1 MVALALFAVIFAAEH
16 LLPLA
21 DMLGSEAAAV
31 YLLFALYLV
40 PYLIA
45 GHDVLLRAAS
55 NIKNGQVFD
64 ENLLMAIATIGA
76 FAMIAFPDAEPSM
89 AEGCAVMLSTR
100 SASCSKSY
108 AVGKSRKSIA
118 SMMDI
123 APDYANIERD
133 GELVQV
139 DPAEVAIGDVIVV
152 KPGERVPI
160 DGTVIEGASQLDTAA
175 LTGES
180 VPRHV
185 ETGMD
190 VISGCVNMTGVL
202 RVRTQKPF
210 GESTVMHPSQALV
223 ENAAE
228 KKARTENFITRFARY
243 YTPTVTG
250 LALLLAI
257 IPPLLGMGAWSDWI
271 LRGLTF
277 PGGQLPVRARH
288 QRAAVVLRRHRRRQ
302 QAGRARQGQQLS

>member
-64 ENLLMAIATIGA
+64 ENLLMSIATIGA
-76 FAMIAFPDAEPSM
+76 FAMIAFPEAEPSM
-89 AEGCAVMLSTR
+89 AEGCAVMLFYQVGE
-100 SASCSKSY
+100 SCSKSY

-139 DPAEVAIGDVIVV
+139 DPA
-152 KPGERVPI
+152 
-160 DGTVIEGASQLDTAA
+160 
-175 LTGES
+175 
-180 VPRHV
+180 
-185 ETGMD
+185 
-190 VISGCVNMTGVL
+190 SGH
-202 RVRTQKPF
+202 R
-210 GESTVMHPSQALV
+210 
-223 ENAAE
+223 
-228 KKARTENFITRFARY
+228 
-243 YTPTVTG
+243 
-250 LALLLAI
+250 
-257 IPPLLGMGAWSDWI
+257 
-271 LRGLTF
+271 
-277 PGGQLPVRARH
+277 
-288 QRAAVVLRRHRRRQ
+288 RRHRGEAQ
-302 QAGRARQGQQLS
+302 RARAHRRHRHRRSKPA

>member
-1 MVALALFAVIFAAEH
+1 MNKKQRKWRNRILVALALFAVIFATEH

-89 AEGCAVMLSTR
+89 AEGCAVMLFYQIGELFQ
-100 SASCSKSY
+100 SY

-133 GELVQV
+133 GELAQV

-152 KPGERVPI
+152 KPGERVRSP
-160 DGTVIEGASQLDTAA
+160 ASPFRA
-175 LTGES
+175 
-180 VPRHV
+180 
-185 ETGMD
+185 MW
-190 VISGCVNMTGVL
+190 
-202 RVRTQKPF
+202 KP
-210 GESTVMHPSQALV
+210 
-223 ENAAE
+223 
-228 KKARTENFITRFARY
+228 
-243 YTPTVTG
+243 
-250 LALLLAI
+250 
-257 IPPLLGMGAWSDWI
+257 AWTSS
-271 LRGLTF
+271 
-277 PGGQLPVRARH
+277 
-288 QRAAVVLRRHRRRQ
+288 AV
-302 QAGRARQGQQLS
+302 A

>member
-1 MVALALFAVIFAAEH
+1 MNKKQRKWRNRILVALALFAVIFAAEH

-76 FAMIAFPDAEPSM
+76 FAMIAVPRQRSLRM
-89 AEGCAVMLSTR
+89 AEGCAVMLFYQVGELFQ
-100 SASCSKSY
+100 SY

-152 KPGERVPI
+152 KPGERVP
-160 DGTVIEGASQLDTAA
+160 T
-175 LTGES
+175 
-180 VPRHV
+180 
-185 ETGMD
+185 
-190 VISGCVNMTGVL
+190 
-202 RVRTQKPF
+202 
-210 GESTVMHPSQALV
+210 
-223 ENAAE
+223 
-228 KKARTENFITRFARY
+228 
-243 YTPTVTG
+243 
-250 LALLLAI
+250 
-257 IPPLLGMGAWSDWI
+257 
-271 LRGLTF
+271 
-277 PGGQLPVRARH
+277 
-288 QRAAVVLRRHRRRQ
+288 RRHRHRRSKP
-302 QAGRARQGQQLS
+302 A

>member
-1 MVALALFAVIFAAEH
+1 MNKKQRKWRNRILVALALFAVIFATEH

-89 AEGCAVMLSTR
+89 AEGCAVMLFYQVGELFQ
-100 SASCSKSY
+100 SY

-123 APDYANIERD
+123 APDYANRSAPC
-133 GELVQV
+133 G
-139 DPAEVAIGDVIVV
+139 
-152 KPGERVPI
+152 
-160 DGTVIEGASQLDTAA
+160 S
-175 LTGES
+175 
-180 VPRHV
+180 RH
-185 ETGMD
+185 G
-190 VISGCVNMTGVL
+190 
-202 RVRTQKPF
+202 
-210 GESTVMHPSQALV
+210 
-223 ENAAE
+223 
-228 KKARTENFITRFARY
+228 
-243 YTPTVTG
+243 
-250 LALLLAI
+250 
-257 IPPLLGMGAWSDWI
+257 
-271 LRGLTF
+271 
-277 PGGQLPVRARH
+277 RH
-288 QRAAVVLRRHRRRQ
+288 QRLREHDRPSARSHAEALRRVNRQ
-302 QAGRARQGQQLS
+302 PHP